1 VGTVVLLAPG
11 GTIASRATAAGRLAQ
26 AAGAELLS
34 VTATPPETQVR
45 VADLAAKGGFAWQHS
60 DLRML
65 VRGVHEQ
72 LAGDVDGV
80 VVTHGTDT
88 MEELAFLLDLV
99 HAEAAPVVF
108 TGAQRPFDHPAPDG
122 PANLSDA
129 LAVASS
135 PLARNRGVLL
145 CFDGYVFPARGV
157 MKVDSLGAHAFD
169 APGRGPLLRLAE
181 GTVRALSP
189 AARPPALAFDHSTA
203 ELPRVDVVPLYV
215 GADASMLRA
224 AIDAGARGLVLAA
237 FGAGNANPEIA
248 AAVRD
253 VVAGGTPVL
262 VCSRVPAGPVVPLYT
277 GGGGAD
283 LHAAGAVFGPDLSPW
298 QGRMLLTV
306 ALTLP
311 DPLGALRAWLNT
323 ETEEET

>member
-1 VGTVVLLAPG
+1 VGTVVLLATG

-26 AAGAELLS
+26 AGGADLVAAS
-34 VTATPPETQVR
+34 AVPEGIDVR
-45 VADLAAKGGFAWQHS
+45 VVDLAAKGGFAWQHS

-65 VRGVHEQ
+65 IRGVHEQ
-72 LAGDVDGV
+72 LGGGADGV

-99 HAEAAPVVF
+99 HAEARPVVF

-135 PLARNRGVLL
+135 PLARDRGVLL

-157 MKVDSLGAHAFD
+157 SKVDSLGAHAFD
-169 APGRGPLLRLAE
+169 APGRGPVLRVTE

-189 AARPPALAFDHSTA
+189 AARPPALAFDHGTE

-224 AIDAGARGLVLAA
+224 AVGAGARGLVLAA

-248 AAVRD
+248 EAVRD
-253 VVAGGTPVL
+253 VIAGGTSVL

-283 LHAAGAVFGPDLSPW
+283 LAAAGAMFGSDLSPW

-311 DPLGALRAWLNT
+311 EPLAALRAWLDY
-323 ETEEET
+323 ETKEE